1 MHAYNV
7 LLTAHVRAYNAI
19 HDLYEAEGWGAPM
32 VTFNNYCS
40 DLYWSDK
47 LLPDLLC
54 LAELKIPRGKVREYI
69 HCKVGEFDAAF
80 NAENIPLHKD
90 IPYYFGAV
98 VKRVSN
104 WLGCRSFKTGEFR
117 MLLDAVYQSPRTRL
131 FDYVGLDYYD
141 PFAAHAFRLPVLWDH
156 EFKSKSLRSWIMNT
170 ITSKWWDWRVLPH
183 GLHFFCRF
191 YTQDY
196 GRPLLIAENGMAI
209 RRRYDNTYT
218 PRRDKIT
225 RSQFLKLHVEE
236 VVEIVNE
243 GIPVIGYLHWSLFDN
258 YEWGTFTPRFGLY
271 SIDYA
276 QGTDRLV
283 DDHLGDRPSE
293 TYAGLIREARMR
305 MIRLR
310 QGYAGTSE

>member
-1 MHAYNV
+1 MRSTTSY
-7 LLTAHVRAYNAI
+7 L
-19 HDLYEAEGWGAPM
+19 AEGWAAPM

-47 LLPDLLC
+47 RLPDLLC
-54 LAELKIPRGKVREYI
+54 LAELKIPREKVKEYI
-69 HCKVGEFDAAF
+69 HCKVGRIRRRVPRGKHPPAQGHPVLFRRAGEAA
-80 NAENIPLHKD
+80 
-90 IPYYFGAV
+90 
-98 VKRVSN
+98 VSN
-104 WLGCRSFKTGEFR
+104 WLGLPQFQHAGFG
-117 MLLDAVYQSPRTRL
+117 MLLDAVYASPRARL
-131 FDYVGLDYYD
+131 FDFIGLDYYD

-209 RRRYDNTYT
+209 RRRADNTFT
-218 PRRDKIT
+218 PRAT
-225 RSQFLKLHVEE
+225 RSRAASSWTLHVEE

-243 GIPVIGYLHWSLFDN
+243 GIPLIGYLHWSLFDN

-271 SIDYA
+271 SIDYTKN
-276 QGTDRLV
+276 TDRLAE
-283 DDHLGDRPSE
+283 DHLGDRPSE
-293 TYAGLIREARMR
+293 TYAGAHPRGADEND
-305 MIRLR
+305 
-310 QGYAGTSE
+310 E